1 MCVRIQARVFF
12 FSYLL
17 LVKYQMLLWIRV
29 NTLEEFMALVFAA
42 AVTTKDKGD
51 KMKTVKGLK

>member
-1 MCVRIQARVFF
+1 
-12 FSYLL
+12 
-17 LVKYQMLLWIRV
+17 MLLWIRV

-51 KMKTVKGLK
+51 KMKTVKGLKWAQEQEVRPIRHRDHYLI